1 MYATQVFAT
10 VEHKDYIYWLARH
23 IIHCFML
30 CFCHIDLQI
39 EVLKDEL
46 ETAKEV
52 AQRAPSKTMKHL
64 VERLRNQL
72 ALKEK
77 QQKVDLKCQ
86 DCPEIL
92 LQKSSFRVCGRF
104 NNSFMM
110 YVCMMYYVLSAV
122 AESSSSAAQS

>member
-1 MYATQVFAT
+1 
-10 VEHKDYIYWLARH
+10 
-23 IIHCFML
+23 ML

-77 QQKVDLKCQ
+77 QQKVDLTCR
-86 DCPEIL
+86 DCTEVL
-92 LQKSSFRVCGRF
+92 LQNSSFVYACRP
-104 NNSFMM
+104 NNCLQCKYACVGLADILHF
-110 YVCMMYYVLSAV
+110 AID
-122 AESSSSAAQS
+122 